1 LPRWLKNRFV
11 WFFLFGLLLAVPL
24 ALFQMFDPRDVLYV
38 ASPPEV
44 VDKMLEM
51 ADIRPGDVVYDLG
64 CGDGRIPVAAA
75 KRYGVKAF
83 GFDIDPVRVQES
95 IENAEKDRVQHLV
108 TIREA
113 NIFELDLSEAD
124 VVMLYL
130 SRKVNVKLIP
140 QLEKLKP
147 GSRIVS
153 HDYDIP
159 GIRAQKMVT
168 VQPESGRERD
178 VYLWLTPLE
187 RDAN

>member
-1 LPRWLKNRFV
+1 ML
-11 WFFLFGLLLAVPL
+11 WFFLLGILLAVPL
-24 ALFQMFDPRDVLYV
+24 ALFHVYDPRDVVYV
-38 ASPPEV
+38 ASPPEI
-44 VDKMLEM
+44 VDKMLEV

-64 CGDGRIPVAAA
+64 CGDGRILVAAA

-95 IENAEKDRVQHLV
+95 VANAAKDGVQHLV

-113 NIFELDLSEAD
+113 NIFELDLAGAD

-130 SRKVNVKLIP
+130 SRKLNARLIP

-159 GIRAQKMVT
+159 GIRGQKRVT
-168 VQPESGRERD
+168 VQPESGRKHD

-187 RDAN
+187 RDTN

>member
-1 LPRWLKNRFV
+1 LL
-11 WFFLFGLLLAVPL
+11 WFFLVGILLAVPL
-24 ALFQMFDPRDVLYV
+24 ALFHVYDPRDVVYV

-44 VDKMLEM
+44 VNKMLEM

-64 CGDGRIPVAAA
+64 CGDGRILVAAA
-75 KRYGVKAF
+75 KRYSAKAF
-83 GFDIDPVRVQES
+83 GFDIDPVRVRES
-95 IENAEKDRVQHLV
+95 IENAEKNRVQHLV

-113 NIFELDLSEAD
+113 NIFELDLSGAD

-130 SRKVNVKLIP
+130 SRKLNARLIP

-153 HDYDIP
+153 HDYDMP

-178 VYLWLTPLE
+178 VYLWVTPLE
-187 RDAN
+187 RDGN

>member
-1 LPRWLKNRFV
+1 MV
-11 WFFLFGLLLAVPL
+11 WFFLLGLLLAVPL
-24 ALFQMFDPRDVLYV
+24 ALIRVHDPRDVVYV

-44 VDKMLEM
+44 VDAMLEM

-64 CGDGRIPVAAA
+64 CGDGRIAVAAA

-95 IENAEKDRVQHLV
+95 IENAEKNRVQQLV

-113 NIFELDLSEAD
+113 NIFELDLSGAD

-130 SRKVNVKLIP
+130 SRTVNAKLIP

-153 HDYDIP
+153 HDFDIP
-159 GIRAQKMVT
+159 GIRVQTSVT
-168 VQPESGRERD
+168 VQPKSGRERV
-178 VYLWLTPLE
+178 VYLWSTPLVTACE
-187 RDAN
+187 

>member
-1 LPRWLKNRFV
+1 MF
-11 WFFLFGLLLAVPL
+11 WFFLLGLLLAVPL
-24 ALFQMFDPRDVLYV
+24 ALFHVYDPRDVVYV
-38 ASPPEV
+38 ATPPEV

-51 ADIRPGDVVYDLG
+51 ADIRPDDVVYDLG

-75 KRYGVKAF
+75 KRHGVQAF

-95 IENAEKDRVQHLV
+95 IENAEKNRVQHLV

-113 NIFELDLSEAD
+113 NIFELDLSGAD

-130 SRKVNVKLIP
+130 SRKLNAKLIP

-159 GIRAQKMVT
+159 GVRVQKTVT
-168 VQPESGRERD
+168 VQPQSGRARE

-187 RDAN
+187 RDSD

>member
-1 LPRWLKNRFV
+1 ML
-11 WFFLFGLLLAVPL
+11 WFFLVGILLAVPL
-24 ALFQMFDPRDVLYV
+24 ALFHVVDPRDVVYV
-38 ASPPEV
+38 ATPPEV

-51 ADIRPGDVVYDLG
+51 ADIRAGDVVYDLG

-75 KRYGVKAF
+75 KRFGVKAF
-83 GFDIDPVRVQES
+83 GFDIDPVRVRES
-95 IENAEKDRVQHLV
+95 IENAAQDQVQHLV
-108 TIREA
+108 TIRAA
-113 NIFELDLSEAD
+113 NILELDLSEAD

-130 SRKVNVKLIP
+130 SRKVNARLIP

-168 VQPESGRERD
+168 IQPPSGREHD
-178 VYLWLTPLE
+178 VYLWLTPFE
-187 RDAN
+187 RDSN

>member
-1 LPRWLKNRFV
+1 MLWC
-11 WFFLFGLLLAVPL
+11 FLVGILLAVPL
-24 ALFQMFDPRDVLYV
+24 ALLHVFDPRDVVYV

-75 KRYGVKAF
+75 KRYGVRAF

-95 IENAEKDRVQHLV
+95 IENAKKNRVEHLV
-108 TIREA
+108 TIRAA
-113 NIFELDLSEAD
+113 NIFELDLSGAD

-130 SRKVNVKLIP
+130 SRKVNAQLIP

-159 GIRAQKMVT
+159 GIRVQKMVT
-168 VQPESGRERD
+168 VQPQNGRERD
-178 VYLWLTPLE
+178 VYLWVTPLVS
-187 RDAN
+187 DAN

>member
-1 LPRWLKNRFV
+1 MLWC
-11 WFFLFGLLLAVPL
+11 FLVGILLAVPL
-24 ALFQMFDPRDVLYV
+24 GLLHVFDPRDVVYV

-44 VDKMLEM
+44 VDQMLEM
-51 ADIRPGDVVYDLG
+51 ADIRPGEVVYDLG

-75 KRYGVKAF
+75 KRYGARAF

-95 IENAEKDRVQHLV
+95 IDNAEKNGVQHLV

-113 NIFELDLSEAD
+113 NIFELDLSGAD

-130 SRKVNVKLIP
+130 SRKLNAKLIP

-159 GIRAQKMVT
+159 GVRVQKMVT
-168 VQPESGRERD
+168 VRPQHGRERD
-178 VYLWLTPLE
+178 VYLWATPLE
-187 RDAN
+187 RDTN